1 MSHRTLSAACG
12 LILVAALA
20 ACSEPVQTVTPR
32 KVDTK
37 PWEGPD
43 NVYTANGWK
52 AGDRANWEEQ
62 LRQRAQA
69 QNDYTKVK

>member
-1 MSHRTLSAACG
+1 MTARTLSTV
-12 LILVAALA
+12 LVLAAALA
-20 ACSEPVQTVTPR
+20 ACGEPVQTTTTR

-37 PWEGPD
+37 PWQGPD

-52 AGDRANWEEQ
+52 AGDRAKWEEQ

-69 QNDYTKVK
+69 QNDYNKVK

>member
-1 MSHRTLSAACG
+1 MSNRLLNAACG
-12 LILVAALA
+12 LLVVAALA
-20 ACSEPVQTVTPR
+20 GCSEPVQTATTR

-37 PWEGPD
+37 PWQGPD

>member
-1 MSHRTLSAACG
+1 MTARFPIAVLMLATLAACG
-12 LILVAALA
+12 
-20 ACSEPVQTVTPR
+20 EPAQTATTR

-37 PWEGPD
+37 PWQGPD

-52 AGDRANWEEQ
+52 AGDRANWDEQ

-69 QNDYTKVK
+69 QNEYTRVK